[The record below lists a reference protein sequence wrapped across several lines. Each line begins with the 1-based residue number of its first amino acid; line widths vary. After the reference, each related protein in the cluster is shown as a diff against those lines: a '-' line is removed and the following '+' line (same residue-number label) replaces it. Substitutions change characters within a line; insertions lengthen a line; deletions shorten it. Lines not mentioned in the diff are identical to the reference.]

1 MKRLLVIA
9 LVVLMAMK
17 LARRIPERSPRLM
30 EHMMEHV
37 MPKMMDSCFVQM
49 GPERRRFMLRHCRSM
64 LDNMQE
70 KYVTAEAGAE
80 EKTAT

>member
-30 EHMMEHV
+30 EHV
-37 MPKMMDSCFVQM
+37 MPKMMDSCFAQM

-64 LDNMQE
+64 LDNMQK